1 MKTER
6 IKYSDYM
13 AGQRFGDKKR
23 SNKGNNKGN
32 VIKKAGTLAA
42 GSLFLLK
49 SPIALAASVDPRGV
63 AVEASGA
70 VNGAVRDQIIHAFD
84 PLVSLMMDLA
94 LPVSSVLITAAG
106 LMITIGMKEK
116 GYSLMMQSCLGYVV
130 IMLSPLFIKILAGI
144 GSAL

>member
-1 MKTER
+1 MKIEA

-13 AGQRFGDKKR
+13 TGKRFGDKKR
-23 SNKGNNKGN
+23 NGKGN

-49 SPIALAASVDPRGV
+49 SPMALAASVDPYGV
-63 AVEASGA
+63 AVEANGA
-70 VNGAVRDQIIHAFD
+70 VSGAVRDQIIHAFD

-130 IMLSPLFIKILAGI
+130 IMMSPLFIKILAGI
-144 GSAL
+144 GGAL

>member
-1 MKTER
+1 MKTEA

-13 AGQRFGDKKR
+13 AGQRFGEKKR
-23 SNKGNNKGN
+23 NGKGN

-49 SPIALAASVDPRGV
+49 SPMALAATVDPNGI

-70 VNGAVRDQIIHAFD
+70 VSGAVRDQIIHAFD

>member
-1 MKTER
+1 MRIEA

-13 AGQRFGDKKR
+13 AGQRFGEKKR
-23 SNKGNNKGN
+23 SNKGN

-49 SPIALAASVDPRGV
+49 SPMALAASVDSRGL

-70 VNGAVRDQIIHAFD
+70 VSGAVRDQIIHAFD
-84 PLVSLMMDLA
+84 PLVGLMMDLA

-106 LMITIGMKEK
+106 LLITIGLKEK
-116 GYSLMMQSCLGYVV
+116 GYSLMMQSCIGYVV
-130 IMLSPLFIKILAGI
+130 IMMSPMFIKILAGI
-144 GSAL
+144 GGAL